1 MKVSSRFLRS
11 SDGNVAIFAALL
23 AVPLLI
29 GAGLAMDY
37 ATVSRVNHELQGA
50 LDTAALAVAREGKA
64 MTDDRARQVVA
75 QFVSANFNGTVDGV
89 TVNRSAYSVK
99 VSATVTPALAFSGLL
114 GNNIWQVTND
124 STAEYAPAKFEI
136 ALALDQTGSMA
147 GAKLAAMKDAV
158 NTMVEAMSLQ
168 VTDPAALKIGVVPY
182 ATFVNVGPQYGPSFD
197 KKGKV
202 DKKTG
207 ADWLDIEG
215 KVKTDQIELPD
226 NLSRFEVYEALGRKW
241 PGCVETRMPTKKGEY
256 DVMDIE
262 ATSKDKDSLFVPT
275 FSIDEPDDTW
285 PDGFPKY
292 PNNYITSLL
301 PAVAD
306 TLSKKE
312 LKLAKYGLQKVAG
325 VYVLDPLRSVMMDE
339 TNSIFYSNEADPK
352 GPGFGCEVEPLLPL
366 TSNVAAIKAK
376 VNAIKANGSTNI
388 TEGVMWAWRV
398 LSDRA
403 PFQEASAKSKGAR
416 KILILLTDG
425 TNSYGNLD
433 NELKSGYSSTGYLVD
448 ERLDGTNVGSTVGE
462 TTAAMNAKT
471 LAACTNAK
479 ADGIEIYTIRL
490 EEPNVTTGT
499 LLQECA
505 SGADHYF
512 DSPSKEQL
520 TPIFDK
526 IRDMLTVVR
535 LAS

>member
-1 MKVSSRFLRS
+1 M
-11 SDGNVAIFAALL
+11 AAFL

-50 LDTAALAVAREGKA
+50 LDTAALAVAREGKT
-64 MTDDRARQVVA
+64 MTDARAQQVVS
-75 QFVSANFNGTVDGV
+75 QFVSANFNGTVEGV
-89 TVNRSAYSVK
+89 TVNRGPYSVQ
-99 VSATVTPALAFSGLL
+99 VSATVSPALAFSGLL
-114 GNNIWQVTND
+114 GKDMWQVTND
-124 STAEYAPAKFEI
+124 STAEFAPARFEI

-226 NLSRFEVYEALGRKW
+226 GLSRFEVYRALGKTW
-241 PGCVETRMPTKKGEY
+241 PGCVETRAPTKKGAY

-262 ATSKDKDSLFVPT
+262 GTSKDEDSLFVPA

-285 PDGFPKY
+285 PGGAAKY
-292 PNNYITSLL
+292 PNNYIKSLL
-301 PAVAD
+301 PAIAD
-306 TLSKKE
+306 TLSEKE
-312 LKLAKYGLQKVAG
+312 LKLAKYGLKKVG
-325 VYVLDPLRSVMMDE
+325 GIYVIDPLLTVTMD
-339 TNSIFYSNEADPK
+339 TSNSIFYSNESDPK
-352 GPGFGCEVEPLLPL
+352 GPGYGCEIEPILPL
-366 TSNVAAIKAK
+366 TSNVTAIKAK

-403 PFQEASAKSKGAR
+403 PFQEASAPAKGAR

-425 TNSYGNLD
+425 TNSYGNLP
-433 NELKSGYSSTGYLVD
+433 NELKSGYTSTGYLVD
-448 ERLDGTNVGSTVGE
+448 ERLDGTNVGSTVGQ

-479 ADGIEIYTIRL
+479 ADGVEIYTIRL

-505 SGADHYF
+505 SGSDHYF
-512 DSPSKEQL
+512 DSPSRDQL